1 MRLEKLENLLG
12 KLNSQELQRESTI
25 QEILENLSES
35 LIDAAFILEHD
46 VEKMIRV
53 NFPLLMIYLSYY
65 RKRMV
70 NME

>member
-46 VEKMIRV
+46 VEKMIKV
-53 NFPLLMIYLSYY
+53 NFSLLMIYLSYY
-65 RKRMV
+65 RKRMI